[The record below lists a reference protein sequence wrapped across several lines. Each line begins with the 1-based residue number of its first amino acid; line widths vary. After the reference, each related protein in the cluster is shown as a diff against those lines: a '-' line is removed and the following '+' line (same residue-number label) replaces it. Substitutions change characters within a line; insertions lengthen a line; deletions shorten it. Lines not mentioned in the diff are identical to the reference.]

1 MCEKVCFSSPRPAG
15 RFSWRTYLKLAN
27 SCPRGFGGEALEP
40 GRGGSQ
46 EEDEG
51 AGERRT
57 EQGALVGTPLSRGDP
72 HGVQG
77 HPQGTKVICRSKHP
91 TSRPGE
97 SPAGGAHSPPGDNL
111 TATGG
116 ESVTSCQAW
125 QEACPVQ
132 MWSPCLNPNLRDPT
146 SIPPSTAP
154 QLPRVPPASR
164 SGIRPRK

>member
-1 MCEKVCFSSPRPAG
+1 MCEKVCFTSPHPAG

-72 HGVQG
+72 AWLHLGNWT
-77 HPQGTKVICRSKHP
+77 PMAFKVTRKGRRS
-91 TSRPGE
+91 SVEASILQAGLG
-97 SPAGGAHSPPGDNL
+97 SPRLAGR
-111 TATGG
+111 TALR
-116 ESVTSCQAW
+116 VT
-125 QEACPVQ
+125 
-132 MWSPCLNPNLRDPT
+132 T
-146 SIPPSTAP
+146 
-154 QLPRVPPASR
+154 
-164 SGIRPRK
+164 